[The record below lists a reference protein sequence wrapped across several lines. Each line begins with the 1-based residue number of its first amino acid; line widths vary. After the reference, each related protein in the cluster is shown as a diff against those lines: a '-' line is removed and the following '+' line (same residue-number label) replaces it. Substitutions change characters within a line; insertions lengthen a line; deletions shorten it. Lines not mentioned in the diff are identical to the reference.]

1 MKSLALKGF
10 SITTSTIGSG
20 RSNMALSKLISAILF
35 SGEPKV
41 FRNAKSFVGRIPS
54 GTISN
59 NPSPYTLS
67 QIDSPCVQIGFYRDV
82 AFVARFWRAE
92 FFQIRGR
99 LFAKP
104 PLCPVTGFALWLKST
119 LRTNRG
125 VRNAIE
131 ADGTLCVR
139 LE

>member
-1 MKSLALKGF
+1 MSSMKSLALKGF

-41 FRNAKSFVGRIPS
+41 FRNAKSFV
-54 GTISN
+54 
-59 NPSPYTLS
+59 
-67 QIDSPCVQIGFYRDV
+67 
-82 AFVARFWRAE
+82 ARFWRAE

-104 PLCPVTGFALWLKST
+104 PLCPVTSFALWLKST

-131 ADGTLCVR
+131 ADGTLRVW